1 VGRRQAVE
9 VEPESPVAVRRAELA
24 GGPALMAAVQAQAGP
39 ALRLP
44 EAGLEQSRVLAAL
57 ASLRAPAADP
67 VRMPAV
73 VPASRVLWVGPGEQ
87 AAAPAWRAARVE
99 PVEQGA
105 ALAWQ
110 AARVEPVEQEA
121 ALASRAASAAPA
133 ALAERPALP
142 EAVMLAASPAWL
154 AVAQADRPAV
164 QAVAP
169 ERGSSA
175 IRAAAARQAAVRR
188 ALSAVARR
196 SAVADLSDRVRRPD
210 DGGDPSARRA
220 PAVAPAKWSRRQPEY
235 CRARP
240 ST

>member
-121 ALASRAASAAPA
+121 ALASRAASAA
-133 ALAERPALP
+133 LAERPALP

-188 ALSAVARR
+188 ALSAVARL